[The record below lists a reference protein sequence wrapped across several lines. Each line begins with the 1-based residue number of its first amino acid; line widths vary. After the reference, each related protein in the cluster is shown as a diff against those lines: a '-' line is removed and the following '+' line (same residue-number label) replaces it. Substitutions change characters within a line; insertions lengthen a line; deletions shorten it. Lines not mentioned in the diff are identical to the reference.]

1 MLREL
6 RGGAGRGLGAA
17 AAFVQH
23 GGVAAL
29 DDAVVLR
36 VVLVRKHWQLHDTSR
51 VSAKASY
58 IDLAR

>member
-51 VSAKASY
+51 VSVKATRSY
-58 IDLAR
+58 IDL